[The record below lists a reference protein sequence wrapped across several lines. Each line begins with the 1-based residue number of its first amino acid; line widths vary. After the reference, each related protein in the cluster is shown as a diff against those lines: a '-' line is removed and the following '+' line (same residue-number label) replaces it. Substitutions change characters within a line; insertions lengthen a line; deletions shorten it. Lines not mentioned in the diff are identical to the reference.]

1 MQDRERIGRREI
13 LQGNAMKKSFRS
25 ILAACLLVAVA
36 AGFAPSDAHAQQRV
50 PDGSY
55 LNSCNN
61 ASVRPDD
68 RGPGMVLVARCRN
81 GRGDQARTSLPLP
94 CRGDIANFNGQLVC
108 QGRNGGGYG
117 DNGGNGGNYGRGG
130 RIVIFA
136 DAGFNGGNREI
147 RDSVNN
153 LRDIGFNDKV
163 SSIRVDGG
171 RWQICTDA
179 GFRGRCEIIDR
190 SVVNL
195 RDWNMNDAV
204 SSIRQVGR

>member
-1 MQDRERIGRREI
+1 MKRR
-13 LQGNAMKKSFRS
+13 FRS
-25 ILAACLLVAVA
+25 IVAACLLVVVS
-36 AGFAPSDAHAQQRV
+36 AGFAPLAAQAQQRV

-55 LNSCNN
+55 LNSCKN
-61 ASVRPDD
+61 AEVRRDD
-68 RGPGMVLVARCRN
+68 RGPGAVLVALCRS
-81 GRGDQARTSLPLP
+81 GRNDMARTVLPLP
-94 CRGDIANFNGQLVC
+94 CRGDIANYNGQLVC
-108 QGRNGGGYG
+108 QDRNNGGYRPDDRD
-117 DNGGNGGNYGRGG
+117 DNRFRGG
-130 RIVIFA
+130 RVVIFA
-136 DAGFNGGNREI
+136 DAGFNGSGREI

-195 RDWNMNDAV
+195 RDWNLNDSV